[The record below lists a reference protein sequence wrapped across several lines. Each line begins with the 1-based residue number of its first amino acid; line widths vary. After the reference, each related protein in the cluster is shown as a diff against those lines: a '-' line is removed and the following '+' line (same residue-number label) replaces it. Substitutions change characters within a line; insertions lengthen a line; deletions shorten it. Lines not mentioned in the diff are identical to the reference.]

1 MSVLIT
7 GGAGYIGSVLLRE
20 LLSRGY
26 KIKCLDRFIFG
37 KESLEEIEN
46 SKNLEI
52 IEADTRTFN
61 PIILN
66 DVSVVVDLAAIGQPD
81 PQQLIDPMLFYD
93 INYLG
98 PVRVATLS
106 KVKGVER
113 YIFASTC
120 STYGF
125 QKEVVNETSKL
136 NPIDIYA
143 KTKAQVEKY
152 IFQLQDESFNVTALR
167 FATLYGLSLKMR
179 FDLVANMMTLSL
191 YKHNKIMIGGDGT
204 QVRPIVHVKDV
215 ANAII
220 KVIEAEKEKVAGEVF
235 NVGSNE
241 QNYNMLEL
249 ADLIGSIRPGFRKEF
264 FGEVDKRSYRV
275 NFNKIK
281 KILNFNV
288 EYTPEKGAEEVY
300 RALENGELVPHEK
313 HYTIKWWKYVS
324 KKEDLWRAS

>member
-1 MSVLIT
+1 MTVLVT
-7 GGAGYIGSVLLRE
+7 GGAGFIGSVLIRK
-20 LLSRGY
+20 LLSQGY
-26 KIKCLDRFIFG
+26 KVKCLDRFIFG
-37 KESLEEIEN
+37 EESLKEIEN
-46 SKNLEI
+46 NKNLEI
-52 IEADTRTFN
+52 IKADTRTVN
-61 PIILN
+61 PAILK
-66 DVSVVVDLAAIGQPD
+66 DVSVVIDLAAIGQPD
-81 PQQLIDPMLFYD
+81 PKQLIDPTLFYD

-106 KVKGVER
+106 KIKGVER

-125 QKEVVNETSKL
+125 QKEIVDETSKL

-152 IFQLQDESFNVTALR
+152 IFQLSDENFSVTALR
-167 FATLYGLSLKMR
+167 FATLYGLSPKMR
-179 FDLVANMMTLSL
+179 FDLVANAMTLTL

-220 KVIEAEKEKVAGEVF
+220 KVIEAEKEKIAGEVF

-249 ADLIGSIRPGFRKEF
+249 AELIGSIKPGYKKEF
-264 FGEVDKRSYRV
+264 YGEIDKRSYRV
-275 NFNKIK
+275 NFDKITK
-281 KILNFNV
+281 TLNFKV
-288 EYTPEKGAEEVY
+288 KYTPQDGARE
-300 RALENGELVPHEK
+300 
-313 HYTIKWWKYVS
+313 IF
-324 KKEDLWRAS
+324 